1 MATIAN
7 SNFLKYSRYFPN
19 HLEYASHVPRD
30 WPEIRRLKKPKILI
44 VDSKPNYVLCVENLE
59 HIDIPPKSKSKE
71 PTDRKR
77 KKHPIATTSASQTD
91 GCDAI
96 QTYTQTDDKIIHEI
110 ATQTEDE
117 EVPDSPKR
125 VVEEP
130 QHVPTFE
137 RVEYAQQSSGVAQ
150 DKQPSQIP
158 TPEKNWEDLRN
169 FGEPRIVVSVIGA
182 YNECTQTYEW
192 ADHMLLK
199 NAIAHVARYSGRCG
213 FLYNE
218 KNTDFVNSVVSRSCV
233 IKGLPLKYGYT
244 SMHFSDRLKEHKT
257 TDKQHTCYI
266 SEHCEDLLELEKYI
280 NSKGRV
286 LFEEGE
292 KKSKT
297 LSSKP
302 GGKGHTENQERADIR
317 VPVALL
323 VLNGDLDTLD
333 HVMRAIYSDIS
344 VVVVKGTGGAA
355 DLIALCLE
363 NFSKLKKELPI
374 MITRRFTKGHFN
386 KILEVFKMIIEKDW
400 MISIFDIKV
409 EEHDC
414 LWERITDGITRA
426 WSYEETQDEEVMMD
440 EYLPLNG
447 GEYISKYVAN
457 IDGLTRREL
466 FAGYCLTEPN
476 QQKDSIDTIDNNRED
491 VFATSFHGGKIE
503 MMEQI
508 LNSDENFSMSKSTFQ
523 GLWKQEIAAEDDKIL
538 QSVCPSDIED
548 PNAPLYIA
556 DELLKGLC
564 CSKIGMIT
572 CCKRCRNN
580 DKEDNSDN
588 ISDTVPTNETLLVAV
603 LLNKTQKAAALWHQ
617 FDNPMMTALISSMFL
632 TSLANIAEEKFEENR
647 QNQYQSHAKLFLSRA
662 VLLLEKMFTDDEQM
676 AIEALDHVCDVWGNI
691 ESPLH
696 FGHQFN
702 IEEFISHSSNQK
714 DASKRL
720 FAYNVVSVEDIKLD
734 IKDEPETENAPPR
747 EQNVTPTTSIYSI
760 TISGWF
766 SFIKNHWRK
775 KSKLS
780 IVTAPVTMIVI
791 HILFFITALMMFSY
805 FLTRDLQPGS
815 INLLEGLIFIYMLGD
830 LLEEIWS
837 MIRPQKDCHWSPQR
851 IFLHI
856 FNIWNILDLLCF
868 ILYILGFCMHILDSD
883 LIAHTRRIYSIALF
897 IMFLRLLNFL
907 LLSKRFGIIII
918 MVKEMLVDLMQ
929 YLVILIILILAAG
942 VVYHANVYPS
952 HTIAGPSNTE
962 NWRTW
967 SILQIPYWQVYG
979 ELFMDTLEGNDNSD
993 CKDNANCAT
1002 GDWITPVIAAIYMML
1017 TNWLLLNIVIA
1028 MFSAR
1033 FKEIRKKSEQKWRY
1047 YRHSVIIDFEDRIP
1061 SPLNFP
1067 FRIFSFLWYTK
1078 KCPCC
1083 PCYKKT
1089 TTGDRSDMLKKERQ
1103 FAKVIIVEE
1112 NHENRISKKQHTT
1125 NKL

>member
-19 HLEYASHVPRD
+19 HLEYASQVPRD
-30 WPEIRRLKKPKILI
+30 WPEKRRQKKPKII
-44 VDSKPNYVLCVENLE
+44 KNYVLCLENLE

-71 PTDRKR
+71 PTYRKR

-96 QTYTQTDDKIIHEI
+96 QTYTQTDDKILHEM

-117 EVPDSPKR
+117 DVPDSPKR
-125 VVEEP
+125 VVEEL
-130 QHVPTFE
+130 QQIPTFE
-137 RVEYAQQSSGVAQ
+137 LMEHAQQSSAGVIQ
-150 DKQPSQIP
+150 DGQPSPKDIWGNLK
-158 TPEKNWEDLRN
+158 T

-192 ADHMLLK
+192 ADHLLLK

-213 FLYNE
+213 FLFNE

-233 IKGLPLKYGYT
+233 MKGLSQKYGYT

-257 TDKQHTCYI
+257 TDEQHTGYS
-266 SEHCEDLLELEKYI
+266 SEHFKDLLELEKYI
-280 NSKGRV
+280 NSEGRV

-292 KKSKT
+292 KESKM
-297 LSSKP
+297 LS
-302 GGKGHTENQERADIR
+302 NIR
-317 VPVALL
+317 VPVSLL

-363 NFSKLKKELPI
+363 DFSKLKKELPI
-374 MITRRFTKGHFN
+374 MITRRFTKEHFN
-386 KILEVFKMIIEKDW
+386 NILEVFQMIIEKDW

-409 EEHDC
+409 EEHDR
-414 LWERITDGITRA
+414 LWERITDGIIRA
-426 WSYEETQDEEVMMD
+426 WSFEEKHVEEVMMTK
-440 EYLPLNG
+440 YLSLNG

-466 FAGYCLTEPN
+466 FAGYSLDDPN
-476 QQKDSIDTIDNNRED
+476 SKTNTKGKNRQD
-491 VFATSFHGGKIE
+491 VFATSFHAGKTD
-503 MMEQI
+503 MMDQI
-508 LNSDENFSMSKSTFQ
+508 LNSDEKFSMTKSTFH

-572 CCKRCRNN
+572 CCKRCRKK
-580 DKEDNSDN
+580 DKGDNSDN

-676 AIEALDHVCDVWGNI
+676 AIEALDNVCDVWGNI

-720 FAYNVVSVEDIKLD
+720 FAYNVVSVEDIHLD
-734 IKDEPETENAPPR
+734 IEHEPGTTNAPPR
-747 EQNVTPTTSIYSI
+747 EQKVTPTTSIYSI

-775 KSKLS
+775 KSMLT
-780 IVTAPVTMIVI
+780 IVTAPVTKIVI
-791 HILFFITALMMFSY
+791 HLQFFIAALMMFSY
-805 FLTRDLQPGS
+805 FLTQDLQPGS

-856 FNIWNILDLLCF
+856 FDIWNILDFLCF

-929 YLVILIILILAAG
+929 YLVILTILIFAAG

-952 HTIAGPSNTE
+952 HTIAGPKNIE
-962 NWRTW
+962 YLRTW
-967 SILQIPYWQVYG
+967 TILQIPYWQVYG
-979 ELFMDTLEGNDNSD
+979 ELFMDTLEGNDD
-993 CKDNANCAT
+993 AGCKDDATNCAT
-1002 GDWITPVIAAIYMML
+1002 GDWITPVIAAVYMML

-1067 FRIFSFLWYTK
+1067 FRIFSFLWYTT

-1089 TTGDRSDMLKKERQ
+1089 IKGDRSDMLKKERQ
-1103 FAKVIIVEE
+1103 FAKEIIAEE
-1112 NHENRISKKQHTT
+1112 
-1125 NKL
+1125 KL

>member
-1 MATIAN
+1 M
-7 SNFLKYSRYFPN
+7 LQYN
-19 HLEYASHVPRD
+19 HRP
-30 WPEIRRLKKPKILI
+30 ILL
-44 VDSKPNYVLCVENLE
+44 DVLQ
-59 HIDIPPKSKSKE
+59 
-71 PTDRKR
+71 
-77 KKHPIATTSASQTD
+77 HPIAITSASQTD

-96 QTYTQTDDKIIHEI
+96 QTYTQTDDKILHEM

-130 QHVPTFE
+130 QQVPTFE
-137 RVEYAQQSSGVAQ
+137 RVEPVQQSSKGVAQ
-150 DKQPSQIP
+150 DEQPSKIP
-158 TPEKNWEDLRN
+158 TPEDNWDDLRN

-192 ADHMLLK
+192 ADHLLLK

-213 FLYNE
+213 FVFNE

-233 IKGLPLKYGYT
+233 IKGLPQKYGYT
-244 SMHFSDRLKEHKT
+244 SMHFSDRPQKHK
-257 TDKQHTCYI
+257 
-266 SEHCEDLLELEKYI
+266 
-280 NSKGRV
+280 
-286 LFEEGE
+286 
-292 KKSKT
+292 
-297 LSSKP
+297 
-302 GGKGHTENQERADIR
+302 
-317 VPVALL
+317 
-323 VLNGDLDTLD
+323 
-333 HVMRAIYSDIS
+333 AI
-344 VVVVKGTGGAA
+344 T
-355 DLIALCLE
+355 
-363 NFSKLKKELPI
+363 
-374 MITRRFTKGHFN
+374 
-386 KILEVFKMIIEKDW
+386 
-400 MISIFDIKV
+400 IFDIKF
-409 EEHDC
+409 EEHDR
-414 LWERITDGITRA
+414 LWERITDGIIRA
-426 WSYEETQDEEVMMD
+426 WSFEEKHDKEPNDAEVLKTD
-440 EYLPLNG
+440 NDSLNG

-466 FAGYCLTEPN
+466 FAIYGLTKPN
-476 QQKDSIDTIDNNRED
+476 EKKDTIEINRQD
-491 VFATSFHGGKIE
+491 VFATSFHGGKID
-503 MMEQI
+503 MMEDI
-508 LNSDENFSMSKSTFQ
+508 LNSDEKFSMSKSTFQ
-523 GLWKQEIAAEDDKIL
+523 GLWK

-572 CCKRCRNN
+572 CCKRCRN
-580 DKEDNSDN
+580 KEKGENSDN
-588 ISDTVPTNETLLVAV
+588 IPDTVPTNETLLVAV
-603 LLNKTQKAAALWHQ
+603 LLNKTEKAAALWHQ

-720 FAYNVVSVEDIKLD
+720 FAYNVVSVEDINLD
-734 IKDEPETENAPPR
+734 ITDEPETENAPPR
-747 EQNVTPTTSIYSI
+747 EQKVTPTTSIYSI

-775 KSKLS
+775 NSKLS
-780 IVTAPVTMIVI
+780 IMTAPVTMIVI
-791 HILFFITALMMFSY
+791 HLLFFITALMMFSY

-856 FNIWNILDLLCF
+856 FNIWNILDFLCF

-918 MVKEMLVDLMQ
+918 MVKEMVS
-929 YLVILIILILAAG
+929 II
-942 VVYHANVYPS
+942 YN
-952 HTIAGPSNTE
+952 
-962 NWRTW
+962 
-967 SILQIPYWQVYG
+967 
-979 ELFMDTLEGNDNSD
+979 
-993 CKDNANCAT
+993 
-1002 GDWITPVIAAIYMML
+1002 IY
-1017 TNWLLLNIVIA
+1017 TN
-1028 MFSAR
+1028 
-1033 FKEIRKKSEQKWRY
+1033 
-1047 YRHSVIIDFEDRIP
+1047 
-1061 SPLNFP
+1061 
-1067 FRIFSFLWYTK
+1067 
-1078 KCPCC
+1078 
-1083 PCYKKT
+1083 
-1089 TTGDRSDMLKKERQ
+1089 
-1103 FAKVIIVEE
+1103 
-1112 NHENRISKKQHTT
+1112 
-1125 NKL
+1125 

>member
-19 HLEYASHVPRD
+19 HLEYASQVPRD
-30 WPEIRRLKKPKILI
+30 WPEKRRQKKPKIII
-44 VDSKPNYVLCVENLE
+44 VDSKPNYVLCLENLE
-59 HIDIPPKSKSKE
+59 HIDIPPISKSKE
-71 PTDRKR
+71 P
-77 KKHPIATTSASQTD
+77 HPIATTSASQTD
-91 GCDAI
+91 GYDAI
-96 QTYTQTDDKIIHEI
+96 QTYTQTDEIILHEI

-117 EVPDSPKR
+117 DVPDSQKAHR

-130 QHVPTFE
+130 EQVPTFE
-137 RVEYAQQSSGVAQ
+137 RVEPVQQSSKGVAQ
-150 DKQPSQIP
+150 DEQPSQIP
-158 TPEKNWEDLRN
+158 TPEENWDDLRN

-192 ADHMLLK
+192 ADHLLLK

-213 FLYNE
+213 FVFNE

-233 IKGLPLKYGYT
+233 IKGLPQKYGYT
-244 SMHFSDRLKEHKT
+244 SMHFSDRPKKHKAK
-257 TDKQHTCYI
+257 TDNQHTVKT
-266 SEHCEDLLELEKYI
+266 SEHYEDLLELEKHI
-280 NSKGRV
+280 NS
-286 LFEEGE
+286 EGYASFKQGE
-292 KKSKT
+292 NGSQM
-297 LSSKP
+297 LS
-302 GGKGHTENQERADIR
+302 NIR

-363 NFSKLKKELPI
+363 DFSKLKKELPI
-374 MITRRFTKGHFN
+374 MITRRFTKEHLK
-386 KILEVFKMIIEKDW
+386 KILKVFKMILKKDW
-400 MISIFDIKV
+400 MITIFDIKV
-409 EEHDC
+409 EEHDR
-414 LWERITDGITRA
+414 LWERITDGIIRA
-426 WSYEETQDEEVMMD
+426 WSFEEKHDKEPNDAEVLKTD
-440 EYLPLNG
+440 NDSLNG

-466 FAGYCLTEPN
+466 FAIYGLTKPN
-476 QQKDSIDTIDNNRED
+476 EKKDTIEINRQD
-491 VFATSFHGGKIE
+491 VFATSFHGGKID
-503 MMEQI
+503 MMEDI
-508 LNSDENFSMSKSTFQ
+508 LNSDEKFSMSKSTFQ

-572 CCKRCRNN
+572 CCKRCRNKDN
-580 DKEDNSDN
+580 GENSDN
-588 ISDTVPTNETLLVAV
+588 IPDTVPTNETLLVAV
-603 LLNKTQKAAALWHQ
+603 LLNKTEKAAALWHQ

-720 FAYNVVSVEDIKLD
+720 FAYNVVSVEDINLN
-734 IKDEPETENAPPR
+734 ITDEPETENAPPR
-747 EQNVTPTTSIYSI
+747 EQKVTPTTSIYSI

-775 KSKLS
+775 NSKLS
-780 IVTAPVTMIVI
+780 IITAPVTMIVI
-791 HILFFITALMMFSY
+791 HLLFFITALMMFSY

-856 FNIWNILDLLCF
+856 FNIWNILDFLCF

-929 YLVILIILILAAG
+929 YLVILIILIFAAG
-942 VVYHANVYPS
+942 IVYHANVYPS
-952 HTIAGPSNTE
+952 HTIAGPSNIE
-962 NWRTW
+962 YWRTW

-979 ELFMDTLEGNDNSD
+979 ELFMDTLEGNDDSG
-993 CKDNANCAT
+993 CKDDANCAT
-1002 GDWITPVIAAIYMML
+1002 GDWITPVIAAVYMML

-1061 SPLNFP
+1061 SPLNFHLELSVSYCILENVHVVHVI
-1067 FRIFSFLWYTK
+1067 RKQQKVTGEIF
-1078 KCPCC
+1078 
-1083 PCYKKT
+1083 
-1089 TTGDRSDMLKKERQ
+1089 
-1103 FAKVIIVEE
+1103 
-1112 NHENRISKKQHTT
+1112 
-1125 NKL
+1125 